1 MIAAIGAVRVYTKR
15 GAGAKT
21 PALRVVS
28 DKQAA

>member
-1 MIAAIGAVRVYTKR
+1 MIAAIGAVYAKR